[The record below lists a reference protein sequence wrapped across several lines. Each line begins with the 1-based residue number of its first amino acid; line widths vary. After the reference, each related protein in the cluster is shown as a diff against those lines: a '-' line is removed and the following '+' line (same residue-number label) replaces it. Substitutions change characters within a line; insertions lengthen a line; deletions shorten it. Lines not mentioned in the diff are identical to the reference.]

1 MQRRIVLHV
10 TLIVVAVLL
19 AVTAPASAHV
29 SWCSSDPVVVLPD
42 GSVVNVI
49 VEAPIENI
57 GSHVAVGIL
66 AQQGSELTEVIHGD
80 LVLHP
85 SFAAGLQN
93 PNFLVLSRPIGNF
106 PLRVT
111 VLRDNVVVQV
121 KEGTPGAVVGMWL
134 QF

>member
-19 AVTAPASAHV
+19 
-29 SWCSSDPVVVLPD
+29 
-42 GSVVNVI
+42 
-49 VEAPIENI
+49 E
-57 GSHVAVGIL
+57 
-66 AQQGSELTEVIHGD
+66 GSELTEVIHGD